1 MASESDKETLEAWSA
16 DKTYAYGDKCLY
28 EHSNGTTYRLTSN
41 KDNNTGTPYS
51 SGTTLRT
58 SNRWNGSTKATEE
71 ELAELEYLDEN
82 YLSATGYSYG
92 DKVLFDVIEQDGPI
106 VLTSNYGGA
115 SGGLNKT
122 RPFNP
127 VNYRPVDVKGE
138 SIAGKKYPMQNWCLN
153 FYKRIILG

>member
-1 MASESDKETLEAWSA
+1 M
-16 DKTYAYGDKCLY
+16 
-28 EHSNGTTYRLTSN
+28 TSN

-58 SNRWNGSTKATEE
+58 SNYWNGSAKATAE
-71 ELAELEYLDEN
+71 ELSQLEYLDEN
-82 YLSATGYSYG
+82 YLASTGYSYG
-92 DKVLFDVIEQDGPI
+92 DKVLFDAIEQDGPI

-115 SGGLNKT
+115 SGGVNKS
-122 RPFNP
+122 RPFTP

-138 SIAGKKYPMQNWCLN
+138 SITGKKYPMQNWCLN